1 MQQKTEEKKKVVTFG
16 EVLMR
21 LSPSE
26 NRKLQQ
32 ATHLD
37 FFFGGT
43 EMNVG
48 ASLAYFGM
56 KVQHITNVSNDIVG
70 EAAIS
75 TLRKFGIDV
84 SEVKKVEHP
93 LGIYFLE
100 VGSAMRSSQIA
111 YNRLHS
117 SFANISPES
126 VDWEGILE
134 DAGYLHWA
142 GISPAISEGA
152 YQALKRGLEIAREKG
167 IIVTAD
173 PAYRSNLWKYGRNS
187 QDVLAELVSLST
199 IFIGGVNEINEL
211 LGTEYEIDEESFIAA
226 SKALMKAFPSI
237 EKIFDKVRNS
247 VSSSWQKIYGRGWT
261 DKKYI
266 TSEELEIRDVVDRIG
281 TGDAYAAGILYG
293 LQHFEDD
300 QQVLDFAN
308 AACALK
314 HTHVGDA
321 NLVSAEEVLEVV
333 NGNVSGR
340 IKR

>member
-1 MQQKTEEKKKVVTFG
+1 MQQKNKENKKVVTFG

-43 EMNVG
+43 EMNVA
-48 ASLAYFGM
+48 ASLANFGIR
-56 KVQHITNVSNDIVG
+56 VQHVTNVSDDFVG
-70 EAAIS
+70 EAAIAG
-75 TLRKFGIDV
+75 LRKFGIDV
-84 SEVKKVEHP
+84 SEVKKVAHP

-100 VGSAMRSSQIA
+100 VGSAMRSSQVA

-117 SFANISPES
+117 SFANITPEN
-126 VDWEGILE
+126 VDWESIFE
-134 DAGYLHWA
+134 DAAYFHWT

-152 YQALKRGLEIAREKG
+152 FQTLRKGSEIARRKN
-167 IIVTAD
+167 IVVTAD
-173 PAYRSNLWKYGRNS
+173 PTYRSNLWKYGRS
-187 QDVLAELVSLST
+187 GREVLSELVGLST
-199 IFIGGVNEINEL
+199 VFIGGVNEINEI
-211 LGTEYEIDEESFIAA
+211 LGSEYGFDEAGFVAA
-226 SKALMKAFPSI
+226 SKALMEAFPSI
-237 EKIFDKVRNS
+237 TKVFDKVRNS
-247 VSSSWQKIYGRGWT
+247 VSSSWQKIYGRAWT
-261 DKKYI
+261 GKIYI
-266 TSEELEIRDVVDRIG
+266 STEELEIRDVVDRIG

-293 LQHFEDD
+293 LKNFEDD
-300 QQVLDFAN
+300 QEVLNFAN

-321 NLVSAEEVLEVV
+321 NLVSVEEVLEVV
-333 NGNVSGR
+333 DGNVSGR